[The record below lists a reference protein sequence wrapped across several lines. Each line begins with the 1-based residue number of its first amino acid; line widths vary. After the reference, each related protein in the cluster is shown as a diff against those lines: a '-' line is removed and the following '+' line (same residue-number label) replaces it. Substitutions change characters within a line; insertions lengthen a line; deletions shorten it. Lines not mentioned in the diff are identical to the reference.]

1 MKRIWIAVG
10 ILFTTIILCFLEVIY
25 ISNMTKNFYEQL
37 DLIKSLAGTNKDEAI
52 NLADQTLSQ
61 WQEKNK
67 VLAIFITH
75 ERLEEIDELFSVIP
89 VDLRQEGDENFL
101 MDISKLYSKFEYLNE
116 TELPSVRNIL

>member
-37 DLIKSLAGTNKDEAI
+37 DLIKSLAETNKDEAI